1 MCRVMMAASVG
12 MMMQVAASSVLDEEL
27 GDANAFA
34 SPPSMEMP
42 PAHAYEEVYLH
53 ENFGRCKLGGTCRE
67 LGLVSTL
74 KRKFAV
80 LLA

>member
-1 MCRVMMAASVG
+1 MCRVMMAASLV
-12 MMMQVAASSVLDEEL
+12 MIMQVAASSVLDEEL

-74 KRKFAV
+74 KRTFAAQ
-80 LLA
+80 LA

>member
-1 MCRVMMAASVG
+1 MCRVMMAASVV
-12 MMMQVAASSVLDEEL
+12 MIMQVAASSVLDEEL

-74 KRKFAV
+74 KRTFAAQ
-80 LLA
+80 LA